1 MDSDFWIYLAF
12 GAWALA
18 GLVRRIWAESSK
30 HSSDSSSAKSQPSR
44 PLPVGADRER
54 APLEMAKG
62 NFVRLLEEARRHT
75 AEPYDPEEE
84 RNAEQTSSLEAQ
96 AEVVSL
102 EQEVRRAPRREF
114 TQDEDAEN
122 LVQRRIL
129 AATARD
135 SGKAI
140 VDHRKFDPRISK
152 EQTDHTATRA
162 YDAQQLRHA
171 VVWREILGP
180 PVSLRDQ

>member
-30 HSSDSSSAKSQPSR
+30 HPTESSSGTSQPQR
-44 PLPVGADRER
+44 QPIGTDRER
-54 APLEMAKG
+54 MLLETAKG
-62 NFVRLLEEARRHT
+62 NFVRLLEEARRHS
-75 AEPYDPEEE
+75 AEPYDREEE
-84 RNAEQTSSLEAQ
+84 GY

-114 TQDEDAEN
+114 TQDDDAEN

-129 AATARD
+129 AAAARD
-135 SGKAI
+135 SAKAI
-140 VDHRKFDPRISK
+140 VEHRRLDPRISK

-162 YDAQQLRHA
+162 YTAQQLRHA
-171 VVWREILGP
+171 VIWREILGP
-180 PVSLRDQ
+180 PVSLRDE

>member
-30 HSSDSSSAKSQPSR
+30 HPSESSSAKSQPSR
-44 PLPVGADRER
+44 PLPAGTDRER
-54 APLEMAKG
+54 ALLEMAKG
-62 NFVRLLEEARRHT
+62 NFVRLLEEARRHS
-75 AEPYDPEEE
+75 AEPYDPGEEGD
-84 RNAEQTSSLEAQ
+84 

-114 TQDEDAEN
+114 TQDDDAEN
-122 LVQRRIL
+122 LVQRRIQ
-129 AATARD
+129 AAAARD
-135 SGKAI
+135 SAKPT
-140 VDHRKFDPRISK
+140 VDHRKLDPRISK

-162 YDAQQLRHA
+162 YTAQQLRHA

-180 PVSLRDQ
+180 PVSLRDE

>member
-30 HSSDSSSAKSQPSR
+30 HPTESSSAESQPPR
-44 PLPVGADRER
+44 PLPGGTDRER
-54 APLEMAKG
+54 MLLAAAKG
-62 NFVRLLEEARRHT
+62 NFVRLLEEARRHS

-84 RNAEQTSSLEAQ
+84 GA

-114 TQDEDAEN
+114 TQDDDAEN

-129 AATARD
+129 AAAARD
-135 SGKAI
+135 SAKPI
-140 VDHRKFDPRISK
+140 VDHRKLDPRISK
-152 EQTDHTATRA
+152 QPTDQTATRA
-162 YDAQQLRHA
+162 YTAEQLRHA

-180 PVSLRDQ
+180 PVSIRDE